1 MPDDTT
7 RTEVQDA
14 VIASW
19 RLVDQ
24 QQGRGQEQLFTHE
37 ATYTTAGR
45 SFIGRAEIA
54 AGLAARVASGTRT
67 SRHVLSNVTFDELG
81 PERAR
86 LHYLVTLYASDGE
99 PPRPMTRQPIAVG
112 DIHDVIVRDQERWL
126 IEQRRFTAVFLDD
139 SAGSPFLNGNDA
151 SDGTRE
157 AA

>member
-24 QQGRGQEQLFTHE
+24 QQGRGQEQLFTHD

-45 SFIGRAEIA
+45 SFNGRAEIA

-81 PERAR
+81 P
-86 LHYLVTLYASDGE
+86 
-99 PPRPMTRQPIAVG
+99 
-112 DIHDVIVRDQERWL
+112 
-126 IEQRRFTAVFLDD
+126 
-139 SAGSPFLNGNDA
+139 
-151 SDGTRE
+151 
-157 AA
+157 

>member
-24 QQGRGQEQLFTHE
+24 QQGRGQEQLFTH
-37 ATYTTAGR
+37 
-45 SFIGRAEIA
+45 
-54 AGLAARVASGTRT
+54 
-67 SRHVLSNVTFDELG
+67 VLSNVTFDELG

-99 PPRPMTRQPIAVG
+99 APRPMTRQPIAVG